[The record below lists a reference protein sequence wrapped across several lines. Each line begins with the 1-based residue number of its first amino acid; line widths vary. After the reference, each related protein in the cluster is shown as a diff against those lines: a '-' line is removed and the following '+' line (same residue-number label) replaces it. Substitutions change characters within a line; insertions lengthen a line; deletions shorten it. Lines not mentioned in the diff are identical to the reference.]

1 MCYKGTNPLMA
12 KFLQWVFFLT
22 PCSELFILSFSLIQK
37 TINGW
42 RTPRYN
48 HDLFY
53 IGPIL
58 HRAFPHLRRI
68 IMIDI
73 DLVFRNST
81 LFIIIKFDHLSKFPS
96 GQMWSNCGMSFKV
109 WVRRPYLPL
118 VSFKFQ
124 TFQHSSLNNRRFIWF
139 IWFSLGSSKQ
149 ISCPHD
155 SLSLGR
161 DLSPYY
167 RATLEGGNILW
178 F

>member
-1 MCYKGTNPLMA
+1 M
-12 KFLQWVFFLT
+12 
-22 PCSELFILSFSLIQK
+22 
-37 TINGW
+37 TINGSH
-42 RTPRYN
+42 TPRYN

-53 IGPIL
+53 ISPIL
-58 HRAFPHLRRI
+58 HQAFPHIRRI

-73 DLVFRNST
+73 DLVFRNSK
-81 LFIIIKFDHLSKFPS
+81 IIIVIEFDHLSKFPS

-139 IWFSLGSSKQ
+139 IWSSKQ
-149 ISCPHD
+149 IFCKGSTPLD

-178 F
+178 FWLKSDSIGLTFFIWFDGVDQRRWLHGWASR